1 MTNVPSP
8 SPGLVELLAQLEAAG
23 VRLRLAPGGKLV
35 VAGVPLELLPRLRE
49 HRVEIQ
55 ELLRA
60 EATSA
65 ENQVRETRT

>member
-1 MTNVPSP
+1 MTNVLSP
-8 SPGLVELLAQLEAAG
+8 SPGLAELLAELEAAG

-35 VAGVPLELLPRLRE
+35 AAGVPLELLPRLRE

-60 EATSA
+60 EATGA